1 MPSYIF
7 LLLLLAL
14 YPSER
19 KKQQKQIVLPSIFII
34 IFMSTHLQTNKPT
47 DAAGMFSAHGQGS
60 NGGQGEGKDAV
71 QGFKRKYKS
80 KTEKTGEMRCSRSE
94 MRRQKPTA
102 VSEPG
107 ICAVATMSQ
116 QRRRT
121 VSDKCLG
128 GTRST
133 RESQRKRERD

>member
-1 MPSYIF
+1 
-7 LLLLLAL
+7 
-14 YPSER
+14 
-19 KKQQKQIVLPSIFII
+19 
-34 IFMSTHLQTNKPT
+34 
-47 DAAGMFSAHGQGS
+47 MFSAHGQGS